1 MISSKPG
8 TIGHGGIVANRQR
21 AFQMRFI
28 GRLRIG
34 DQYRALS
41 LENRITMV
49 QRQITQTYDPNR
61 CIYSG

>member
-28 GRLRIG
+28 GRLQEISKQLKAG
-34 DQYRALS
+34 KPAAANQ
-41 LENRITMV
+41 EK
-49 QRQITQTYDPNR
+49 
-61 CIYSG
+61 